1 MSNNM
6 IKKYIQIIL
15 VLIVLF
21 ISNTIYSPSNSNKM
35 EQSEIAKNEHRIQAI
50 LTIDTDNLPDNF
62 QEIIKHEQEVVAQ
75 WKAEGI
81 LESLFLRKG
90 RNGAILI
97 FKGVDEEKVKEL
109 MMTLPLYKLK
119 KTVEYYNLMKQF

>member
-1 MSNNM
+1 M

-15 VLIVLF
+15 LLIVLF
-21 ISNTIYSPSNSNKM
+21 NSNTIYSPSNSNKM
-35 EQSEIAKNEHRIQAI
+35 EQSEIAKNENRIQAI
-50 LTIDTDNLPDNF
+50 LTIDTDNLPNNF

-119 KTVEYYNLMKQF
+119 KTVEYYSLMKQF